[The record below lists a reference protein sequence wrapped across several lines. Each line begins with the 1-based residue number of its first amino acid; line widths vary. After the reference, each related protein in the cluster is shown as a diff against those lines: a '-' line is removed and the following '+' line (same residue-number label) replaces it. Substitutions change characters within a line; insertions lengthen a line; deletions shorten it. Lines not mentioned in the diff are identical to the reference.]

1 MVMKIIKALWIAA
14 TVFVLAVS
22 LYAFDGKPNS
32 DIGIFFAW
40 YMLALS
46 FPGSLLVPLVHVA
59 LYDGLS
65 ITVETS
71 YLSLVLDWVGFFVL
85 GYLQWFKLL
94 PYLVAKLRGLSKKET
109 PAKTSTV

>member
-1 MVMKIIKALWIAA
+1 MITKIIKAIWIVAA
-14 TVFVLAVS
+14 VLVLAVT

-32 DIGIFFAW
+32 DIGIFSVW

-46 FPGSLLVPLVHVA
+46 FPCGLLVSLAHVV

-71 YLSLVLDWVGFFVL
+71 YLSLVLDWVGAFVL

-94 PYLVAKLRGLSKKET
+94 PYLITKLRGLRKK
-109 PAKTSTV
+109 PA

>member
-1 MVMKIIKALWIAA
+1 MIVKIIKSIWITAA
-14 TVFVLAVS
+14 VFVLAVT

-32 DIGIFFAW
+32 DIDVLLVW
-40 YMLALS
+40 CMLALS
-46 FPGSLLVPLVHVA
+46 FPSGLLVPLVGVV

-71 YLSLVLDWVGFFVL
+71 YLEIVFTWIGCFAL

-94 PYLVAKLRGLSKKET
+94 PYLITKLRGLRKKL
-109 PAKTSTV
+109 AHAGK

>member
-1 MVMKIIKALWIAA
+1 MIVKIIKALWIGAA
-14 TVFVLAVS
+14 VFVLFIT
-22 LYAFDGKPNS
+22 LYGFDGKPNS
-32 DIGIFFAW
+32 DIETLLGW

-46 FPGSLLVPLVHVA
+46 FPSGLLVSLVFVV

-71 YLSLVLDWVGFFVL
+71 YLEVVLVWIGFFAL

-94 PYLVAKLRGLSKKET
+94 PYLIAKLRGLRKKT
-109 PAKTSTV
+109 A